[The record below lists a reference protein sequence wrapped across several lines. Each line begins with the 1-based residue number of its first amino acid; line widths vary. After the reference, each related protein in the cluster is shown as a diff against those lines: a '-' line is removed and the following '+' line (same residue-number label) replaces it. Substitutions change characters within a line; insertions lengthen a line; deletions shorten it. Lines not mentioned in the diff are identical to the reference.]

1 MNATVKPLQGYN
13 TSPNL
18 LHYYYLL
25 ALIHFLKRKKPTT
38 TNSFD
43 LGGSSVILYT
53 FIQGRK
59 EVEGY
64 FLMLNSIVILMDLLH
79 KYWTCSQ
86 VLSLSLSHV
95 GSSQII
101 EHLPSIA
108 LSHSCEPHIFHS
120 HTHAH
125 TAT

>member
-43 LGGSSVILYT
+43 LGGSGVILYT

-86 VLSLSLSHV
+86 VLSLSRTWVLHRS
-95 GSSQII
+95 
-101 EHLPSIA
+101 
-108 LSHSCEPHIFHS
+108 
-120 HTHAH
+120 
-125 TAT
+125 